1 MSDMCMD
8 NHMKSYSSFSDKKV
22 SPKASFLK
30 DGEYAFLKTN
40 PLLGDNICLLT
51 FGGSKAYGTDLPTS
65 DTDVRGVALNPS
77 KQMFNL
83 EPDFEQVVETNTD
96 TTIYSLNKIVKLL
109 LSCNPNTIEMFGC
122 RDEDYLYV
130 NDIGRLLLSNCENFL
145 SVRAI
150 DSFGGYARSQFNR
163 LEHGLLG
170 NGQNDD
176 KKLAMMRHSMECVIN
191 AFNIKHKKDTIDLS
205 LSLET
210 RKIELPGLTLDNT
223 IEEELLVI
231 SGSFDK
237 YPVNEFKT
245 IISELHKV
253 YSEYGNINKRNTK
266 KTDIKLA
273 KHMMHLI
280 RLYLMGT
287 KLNTEGVIQTYW
299 GGKEH
304 DLLMDIRNGKY
315 MYSDGM
321 RVRPEFYEMLHDIQ
335 ATYEKSV
342 LETVLKEEPNYD
354 ALNEMLL
361 SVYRMILTKK

>member
-1 MSDMCMD
+1 MEKNLDVTIS
-8 NHMKSYSSFSDKKV
+8 K
-22 SPKASFLK
+22 KASFLNDK
-30 DGEYAFLKTN
+30 EYEFLKTN
-40 PLLGDNICLLT
+40 PLLGSNICLLT
-51 FGGSKAYGTDLPTS
+51 FGGSKAYGTNLPTS
-65 DTDVRGVALNPS
+65 DTDVRGFALNPS
-77 KQMFNL
+77 KQVFNL
-83 EPDFEQVVETNTD
+83 EPDFEQVVDVDTD

-122 RDEDYLYV
+122 RDEDYLYT
-130 NDIGRLLLSNCENFL
+130 NEIGRLLLSHSKDFL

-176 KKLAMMRHSMECVIN
+176 KKMQMMKHSMECVIN
-191 AFNIKHKKDTIDLS
+191 AFNIKHKSDVTDLS
-205 LSLET
+205 LKLVNV
-210 RKIELPGLTLDNT
+210 DN
-223 IEEELLVI
+223 EEKLLI
-231 SGSFDK
+231 NGSFVD

-253 YSEYGNINKRNTK
+253 HSEYGNINKRNTK
-266 KTDIKLA
+266 KTDVKLA
-273 KHMMHLI
+273 KHMMHLV

-287 KLNTEGVIQTYW
+287 KLNNEGVIQTYW
-299 GGKEH
+299 YGKEH

-315 MYSDGM
+315 MYGDGM
-321 RVRPEFYEMLHDIQ
+321 RVRPEFYELLHDIQ

-342 LETVLKEEPNYD
+342 LETILPETPNYD

-361 SVYRMILTKK
+361 TIYRNVL